1 MTENESNYFLEAS
14 EVHKS
19 YRIGKK
25 IIPVLN
31 GVNLKVKKGAWIAL
45 LGASGSGKTT
55 LLNMLGTLE
64 QPCKGRIVC
73 DGIDYASFGSKQANR
88 FRNERIGFIFQ
99 AYHML
104 PELNL
109 LENVALPGMLGRL
122 TRGGLIE
129 KAERLLE
136 RVGLK
141 DRLKHHPAELSGGEQ
156 QRAAIARA
164 LINSPDLILADE
176 PTGNLDSKTGAGI
189 LQIFQ
194 ELHSE
199 QNGRTII
206 MITHDQKIAALAD
219 TTLLLQDGIINL
231 QQQ

>member
-31 GVNLKVKKGAWIAL
+31 GVNLKVKKGTWIAL

-73 DGIDYASFGSKQANR
+73 DGIDYSSFGNKQANR